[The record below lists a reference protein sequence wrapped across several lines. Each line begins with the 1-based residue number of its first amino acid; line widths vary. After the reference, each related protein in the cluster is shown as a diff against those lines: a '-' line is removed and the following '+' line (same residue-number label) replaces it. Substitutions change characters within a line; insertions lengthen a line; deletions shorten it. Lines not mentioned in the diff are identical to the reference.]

1 MKRRTFLSL
10 CAITPTAGCADS
22 APGGSLFGSSGTRIK
37 SLRATNYRSTAQ
49 TFHAKLSDGGE
60 TTYERTIE
68 VPGLSDGIPGGKEFS
83 EVPAD
88 SQTGQLTAYIND
100 QSEQEWKH
108 LSFDEI
114 DADCVKVKL
123 IISHVDNEFGIW
135 YTVDCNDPSDPRQ

>member
-1 MKRRTFLSL
+1 MRRRTFLASVSIGL
-10 CAITPTAGCADS
+10 TAGCVDLV
-22 APGGSLFGSSGTRIK
+22 PGGRFFGRNGTRIK
-37 SLRATNYRSTAQ
+37 SLRAVNYRSKAQ

-88 SQTGQLTAYIND
+88 PQTGQLTAYIKD

-108 LSFDEI
+108 LSLDEI

-123 IISHVDNEFGIW
+123 IISHIDNKFGIW
-135 YTVDCNDPSDPRQ
+135 YTVDCNDPSDPPQ